1 MILEFAEYIGIAAF
15 ALSGFY
21 IAVRNNLDLL
31 GIFIVSFLTALGGGI
46 IRDTIVGIAP
56 ISLSTIYPMLL
67 VFVIVNILIL
77 LKFHKKQ
84 EYDRKPIFVF
94 ADSLG
99 LSSFSISGGLV
110 AINSGYEISGVIIL
124 AFITA
129 VGGGILRDILINEV
143 PYILKGGFYAMVSI
157 IIGIII
163 YILHYFNALS
173 FLSISILFAFGVIL
187 RLIAFYNNWELP
199 NIYNEKP

>member
-84 EYDRKPIFVF
+84 AYDRKPIFIF

-99 LSSFSISGGLV
+99 LSSFSISGALT

-129 VGGGILRDILINEV
+129 IGGGILRDILINEV
-143 PYILKGGFYAMVSI
+143 PYILKGGFYGMVSI

-163 YILHYFNALS
+163 YTLHYFNALG
-173 FLSISILFAFGVIL
+173 FLYISIVFAFGVIL
-187 RLIAFYNNWELP
+187 RLIAFYKNWELP
-199 NIYNEKP
+199 NIYNKR

>member
-15 ALSGFY
+15 TLSGFY

-46 IRDTIVGIAP
+46 IRDTIVGVDP
-56 ISLSTIYPMLL
+56 ISFTVIYPTVL

-84 EYDRKPIFVF
+84 EYDRKPIFIV
-94 ADSLG
+94 ADSIG
-99 LSSFSISGGLV
+99 LSSFSISGAMIG
-110 AINSGYEISGVIIL
+110 INSGFEISGVIIL

-163 YILHYFNALS
+163 YILSFFDALG
-173 FLSISILFAFGVIL
+173 FLYISLLFAFGVIL

-199 NIYNEKP
+199 NIYNKKV

>member
-15 ALSGFY
+15 TLSGFY
-21 IAVRNNLDLL
+21 IAVRHNLDLL

-46 IRDTIVGIAP
+46 IRDTITGIAP
-56 ISLSTIYPMLL
+56 ISLTTLYPMLL

-84 EYDRKPIFVF
+84 EYDRKPIFIV

-99 LSSFSISGGLV
+99 LSSFSISGALIAV
-110 AINSGYEISGVIIL
+110 NSGYEISGVIII

-129 VGGGILRDILINEV
+129 VGGGILRDILLNEV
-143 PYILKGGFYAMVSI
+143 PYILKGGFYAMVAI
-157 IIGIII
+157 IIGIFI
-163 YILHYFNALS
+163 YILHIFNQLN
-173 FLSISILFAFGVIL
+173 FLYISILFFFGVIL
-187 RLIAFYNNWELP
+187 RLVAFYNHWELP
-199 NIYNEKP
+199 NIYKKG